1 VPYHLT
7 CVAVG
12 IAVSTLVSRPGIAQ
26 RVALGALFALFTSES
41 VVASTDYA
49 AVGDLSPT
57 AHYEPSAVLVSGE
70 YDLTGA
76 AALLAAVAVLV
87 ALAVVRFRRADL
99 FG

>member
-7 CVAVG
+7 CVGVG

-26 RVALGALFALFTSES
+26 RVALGALFTFES

-70 YDLTGA
+70 CDLTGA
-76 AALLAAVAVLV
+76 AVPLAAVAVLV

-99 FG
+99 SG